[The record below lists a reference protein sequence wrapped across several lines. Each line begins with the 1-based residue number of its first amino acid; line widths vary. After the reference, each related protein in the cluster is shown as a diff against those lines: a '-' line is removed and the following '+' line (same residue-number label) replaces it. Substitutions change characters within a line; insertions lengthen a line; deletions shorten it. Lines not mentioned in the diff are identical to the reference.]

1 MRYTIK
7 PGDSLSTIARSHGLS
22 LAELLAANPQRRA
35 NPDAIRVGDEVE
47 IPDGATATPPSVP
60 VTPRPSTGGH
70 KELGKLSEEFETGGR
85 GPGTVSTGVGDA
97 GGVSYGSYQM
107 TSKHG
112 GTVLR
117 FVSQPA
123 FPWRDDFQ
131 SLSPGSPEFTA
142 KWKAIAT
149 ATPEAFH
156 AAQHAYI
163 KATHFD
169 VLAEN
174 TLDTDR
180 LDVTTRSAA
189 LQDVIWSTA
198 VQHGPNS
205 PVIRRALAALRSQ
218 GVQDVDDR
226 GLIQAIY
233 AERGRRDASGVLVY
247 FANNST
253 AVQDGVAKRF
263 VREERSALRMLDGS

>member
-7 PGDSLSTIARSHGLS
+7 PGDSLSTIARAHGLS
-22 LAELLAANPQRRA
+22 LAELLAANPERRA
-35 NPDAIRVGDEVE
+35 NPDAIHVGDEVE
-47 IPDGATATPPSVP
+47 IPDGATATAPSVP
-60 VTPRPSTGGH
+60 VTPMPPTGEH

-107 TSKHG
+107 TSKNG

-123 FPWRDDFQ
+123 FPWRDDFR

-142 KWKAIAT
+142 KWKAIAA

-169 VLAEN
+169 VLAAN

-198 VQHGPNS
+198 VQHGPNT
-205 PVIRRALAALRSQ
+205 PAIRRALAALRSQ

-233 AERGRRDASGVLVY
+233 AERGRRDASGALVY

>member
-1 MRYTIK
+1 MRYTVK
-7 PGDSLSTIARSHGLS
+7 PGDSLSTIGRAHGLS

-47 IPDGATATPPSVP
+47 IPDGATATAPSVP
-60 VTPRPSTGGH
+60 VAPMPPTEGH
-70 KELGKLSEEFETGGR
+70 KDLGKLSEEFETGGR
-85 GPGTVSTGVGDA
+85 GPGIVSTGVGDA

-107 TSKHG
+107 TSKNG

-123 FPWRDDFQ
+123 FPWRDDFR

-198 VQHGPNS
+198 VQHGPNT
-205 PVIRRALAALRSQ
+205 PVIHRALAALRSQ
-218 GVQDVDDR
+218 GGQDVDDR

-233 AERGRRDASGVLVY
+233 AERGRRDASGALAY
-247 FANNST
+247 FANNSA